1 MGMAFYEK
9 ERRWAGMSENEVKT
23 INIPIDE
30 YFDLRTRAEM
40 NGILMERLG
49 QFEGRFFD
57 LDRRMYELECKLK
70 GGAE

>member
-1 MGMAFYEK
+1 
-9 ERRWAGMSENEVKT
+9 MSENEVRT

-30 YFDLRTRAEM
+30 YFDLRTKAEM

-57 LDRRMYELECKLK
+57 LDHRINELECKLK
-70 GGAE
+70 GGVEG

>member
-1 MGMAFYEK
+1 M
-9 ERRWAGMSENEVKT
+9 NEVEVRT

-49 QFEGRFFD
+49 QIEGRFFD
-57 LDRRMYELECKLK
+57 LDRRIFELEHEQKMK

>member
-1 MGMAFYEK
+1 
-9 ERRWAGMSENEVKT
+9 MSENEVKT

-57 LDRRMYELECKLK
+57 LDRRIFELEHKLK
-70 GGAE
+70 GGEG

>member
-1 MGMAFYEK
+1 
-9 ERRWAGMSENEVKT
+9 MSENEVKT

-57 LDRRMYELECKLK
+57 LDRRIYELECKLK
-70 GGAE
+70 GGEG

>member
-1 MGMAFYEK
+1 M
-9 ERRWAGMSENEVKT
+9 NEVEVRT

-57 LDRRMYELECKLK
+57 LDRRIFELEQKIEDGK
-70 GGAE
+70 ERWTNT